1 MCHGN
6 RHLLTAWASD
16 TYNHSHFVQMK
27 AWDARMIEQQSTDED
42 ERLSAEAAYW
52 CARLHDVDCT
62 NEERQAFARWIAAE
76 PSHQH
81 EYDAMLVIWQLAD
94 QLSPAHAPTPRHSPA
109 RPRRQRS
116 AWRTARMATAAMLGA
131 VTIWLGGW
139 SAGLLPA
146 QAGYYTAQETP
157 RKVMLADGSRVQLN
171 SHSRLIFATF
181 RDRRS
186 VWLKSGS
193 EGYFEV
199 AHNSEQP
206 FSVLTD
212 NGQVRVTGTRFNV
225 WTDDRQ
231 MLVSLLEGAVVVSPP
246 NGVQSAQAQ
255 LSPGMQAR
263 YRQGSNQIDVEHA
276 STTSAIAWIEGKLVL
291 DDLTLSAAL
300 PLINRYLEQPVR
312 LGDTASGNLRIG
324 GIYRTDDLKAL
335 IESLPTVLPIEL
347 RRHDDGGLVL
357 KSRYA
362 SL

>member
-1 MCHGN
+1 M
-6 RHLLTAWASD
+6 T
-16 TYNHSHFVQMK
+16 
-27 AWDARMIEQQSTDED
+27 EQQSVAEED
-42 ERLSAEAAYW
+42 RFSAEAAYW
-52 CARLHDVDCT
+52 CARLHDEGCSAED
-62 NEERQAFARWIAAE
+62 RAAFARWITAH
-76 PSHQH
+76 PSHQQ

-94 QLSPAHAPTPRHSPA
+94 QLCPTHAPTPRHAPT

-116 AWRTARMATAAMLGA
+116 PWRAARMATAAMLGA

-146 QAGYYTAQETP
+146 QVGYYAAQDTP
-157 RKVMLADGSRVQLN
+157 RKVILADGSHVQLN

-186 VWLKSGS
+186 AWLKNGG

-199 AHNSEQP
+199 THNSEQP

-225 WTDDRQ
+225 WTDDLQ
-231 MLVSLLEGAVVVSPP
+231 MLVSLLEGSVVVSPP
-246 NGVQSAQAQ
+246 EGVRSGQAQ

-263 YRQGSNQIDVEHA
+263 YRHGSNQINVEQA

-291 DDLTLSAAL
+291 DDLALSVAL

-312 LGDTASGNLRIG
+312 LGDAASGNLRIG
-324 GIYRTDDLKAL
+324 GVYRTDDLKAL

-347 RRHDDGGLVL
+347 KRHDDGALVL

>member
-1 MCHGN
+1 
-6 RHLLTAWASD
+6 
-16 TYNHSHFVQMK
+16 
-27 AWDARMIEQQSTDED
+27 MIEQQSTDED

-62 NEERQAFARWIAAE
+62 AEERQAFARWIAAD

-94 QLSPAHAPTPRHSPA
+94 QLRPTHAPMPRHAPI

-116 AWRTARMATAAMLGA
+116 PWRAARIATAAMLGA

-146 QAGYYTAQETP
+146 QVGYYAAQDTP
-157 RKVMLADGSRVQLN
+157 RKVILADGSHVQLN

-186 VWLKSGS
+186 AWLKNGG

-199 AHNSEQP
+199 THNSEQP
-206 FSVLTD
+206 FSVLTG

-225 WTDDRQ
+225 WTDDLQ

-246 NGVQSAQAQ
+246 EGVQSGQAQ

-263 YRQGSNQIDVEHA
+263 YRHGSNQIDVEQA

-291 DDLTLSAAL
+291 DDLALSVAL

-312 LGDTASGNLRIG
+312 LGDAASGNLRIG
-324 GIYRTDDLKAL
+324 GIYRTDDLQAL
-335 IESLPTVLPIEL
+335 IESLPTVLPIEVK
-347 RRHDDGGLVL
+347 RHDDGGLVL

-362 SL
+362 PL